1 MLSRNAFVFNV
12 ADLIIAAVIPF
23 FTVDILCGFCRKSLP
38 TPEVKRETETIYK
51 FIFLLSL
58 LLLIFE
64 EFHILKYILNA
75 DMSHH
80 DSNHHDYLELFSN
93 F

>member
-1 MLSRNAFVFNV
+1 MV
-12 ADLIIAAVIPF
+12 DLIIVAVIPI
-23 FTVDILCGFCRKSLP
+23 FTVDILCGFFRKSLP
-38 TPEVKRETETIYK
+38 TPEKKRERETIYK
-51 FIFLLSL
+51 FVFLVSL

-75 DMSHH
+75 DMSRH
-80 DSNHHDYLELFSN
+80 DSNHHNYLELFSN

>member
-1 MLSRNAFVFNV
+1 MLLYYRAY
-12 ADLIIAAVIPF
+12 LIIVAVIPI
-23 FTVDILCGFCRKSLP
+23 FTVYILCGFCRKGLP
-38 TPEVKRETETIYK
+38 TPEVKREIETRYK
-51 FIFLLSL
+51 FIFLVSL